1 MKSRLTKSLYKQTPL
16 KTGDSIYPLKS
27 KYLYMKK
34 ILVFVLL
41 MVAMFGY
48 GQDVPSPYKFT
59 SIVDLYEFPTVGA
72 TGNLDVQLPLYTV
85 NTKGFELPL
94 SLSYDQMGNTNV
106 FYMGNQFGDA
116 WVLNVAGTISRKCVD
131 RPTPTYSRSE
141 ERRVG
146 KECRSRWS

>member
-72 TGNLDVQLPLYTV
+72 TGNLDVQLLLFRV
-85 NTKGFELPL
+85 ITKGFEFLL
-94 SLSYDQMGNTNV
+94 CLVYDKMGITILFNL
-106 FYMGNQFGDA
+106 GIQFGIA
-116 WVLNVAGTISRKCVD
+116 WLWIFAGTFGGNGVKGL
-131 RPTPTYSRSE
+131 TPTYST
-141 ERRVG
+141 G
-146 KECRSRWS
+146 